1 MKISVVLAAYKGEK
15 YIAEQ
20 INSILPQLGD
30 DDEVIVSD
38 DFPEGKTRDEV
49 LAIRDGRIRYV
60 EGPGKG
66 VTANFGY
73 ALAQADGD
81 IIFLCDQDDVWLPE
95 KVGKVTDLLEKGYD
109 LVLHDASVTDASLNV
124 TLPSYFAVHGSYTS
138 FARTL
143 LRNTFVGC
151 CMAFTRRVRDSVTPI
166 PDGVPMHDWWI
177 ALASMKKGFRI
188 TTLNEPLIL
197 WRRHGDNVTGSRT
210 SLKQKIS
217 WRLKIMDCLRKI

>member
-30 DDEVIVSD
+30 SDEIIVSD

-49 LAIRDGRIRYV
+49 LAIRDNRIRYT

-73 ALAQADGD
+73 ALEKAEGD

-95 KVGKVTDLLEKGYD
+95 KVVKVTGLIEKGYD
-109 LVLHDASVTDASLNV
+109 LVLHDASVTDASLNI
-124 TLPSYFAVHGSYTS
+124 TLPSYFAVHGSCTS
-138 FARTL
+138 FSRTIV
-143 LRNTFVGC
+143 RNTFVGC

-188 TTLNEPLIL
+188 VTLNEPLIL
-197 WRRHGDNVTGSRT
+197 WRRHGENVTGGST